1 MEVNNLTLNSGF
13 PNNFTNT
20 NNQSNTSNNNITKQE
35 LDNRIENDDTNLT
48 IDWNYHNYKEL
59 NKHYLSS
66 TQKLFDLYNDYST
79 MTLKE
84 EVKKF
89 TFNNKSYNW
98 GVVIENFDQK
108 FYEHNDK
115 NTYKIKKSLTNFN
128 NLTPEKDLNY

>member
-1 MEVNNLTLNSGF
+1 
-13 PNNFTNT
+13 
-20 NNQSNTSNNNITKQE
+20 
-35 LDNRIENDDTNLT
+35 
-48 IDWNYHNYKEL
+48 
-59 NKHYLSS
+59 
-66 TQKLFDLYNDYST
+66 

-128 NLTPEKDLNY
+128 NLTPEKDRHY